1 MLQTA
6 IAQIA
11 RLQPEQ
17 LPHVGLPAVPD
28 LAAARPLADIAHGNA
43 APLLAAARVAAED
56 RSTIEA
62 ALGKARRL
70 IGATLGD
77 LLRLGIELLQ
87 RGFPVALRLLIPVP
101 AVRAAALAKLR
112 SLASQYVARAVQRVK
127 QLAGELLQAA
137 APLLPIAQR
146 AVQAAV
152 RGSQPDNTTV
162 ARHALPATAST
173 EIAEVSEAN
182 VATPVAAHAPADSSG
197 STQGRAAV
205 QAAMSQVGTPYV
217 WGGTGAGGFDC
228 SGLTQWAWRQAG
240 VELPRTAES
249 QAVGRQVSAA
259 ELQPGDLVVWDGHVA
274 MYSGDGQ
281 MVEAGSP
288 VQTNPLRTNNMGM
301 AFKGF
306 WRPTG

>member
-17 LPHVGLPAVPD
+17 LPHVGLPTVPD
-28 LAAARPLADIAHGNA
+28 LTAARPLADIAHGNA

-87 RGFPVALRLLIPVP
+87 RGFPIALRLLIPVP

-152 RGSQPDNTTV
+152 RGSQPGDATV
-162 ARHALPATAST
+162 TRHALPAPTS
-173 EIAEVSEAN
+173 AEADVP
-182 VATPVAAHAPADSSG
+182 TPVAAQAPAVSSG

>member
-17 LPHVGLPAVPD
+17 LPHVGLPTVPD
-28 LAAARPLADIAHGNA
+28 LTAARPLADIAHGNA

-87 RGFPVALRLLIPVP
+87 RGFPIALRLLIPVP
-101 AVRAAALAKLR
+101 AVRAAALARLR

-162 ARHALPATAST
+162 TRHALPASSPT
-173 EIAEVSEAN
+173 EAD
-182 VATPVAAHAPADSSG
+182 VATPVAAQAPGESSG

-259 ELQPGDLVVWDGHVA
+259 ELRPGDLVVWDGHVA

>member
-17 LPHVGLPAVPD
+17 LPHVGLPTVPD
-28 LAAARPLADIAHGNA
+28 LTAARPLADIAHGNA

-87 RGFPVALRLLIPVP
+87 RGFPIALRLLIPVP

-162 ARHALPATAST
+162 TRHALPAPTS
-173 EIAEVSEAN
+173 AEVD
-182 VATPVAAHAPADSSG
+182 VPTPVAAQAPAVSSG

>member
-17 LPHVGLPAVPD
+17 LPQVGLPAVPD

-87 RGFPVALRLLIPVP
+87 RGFPIALRLLVPVP

-127 QLAGELLQAA
+127 QLAGELLQAS

-152 RGSQPDNTTV
+152 RGSQPGDATV
-162 ARHALPATAST
+162 TRHALPAPTS
-173 EIAEVSEAN
+173 AEAD
-182 VATPVAAHAPADSSG
+182 APTPVAAQAPAVSSG

-274 MYSGDGQ
+274 MYSGDGL

>member
-87 RGFPVALRLLIPVP
+87 RGFPIALRLLIPVP
-101 AVRAAALAKLR
+101 AVRAAALATLR

-162 ARHALPATAST
+162 TRHALPAPTS
-173 EIAEVSEAN
+173 AEDDVP
-182 VATPVAAHAPADSSG
+182 TPVAAQAPAVSSG

>member
-87 RGFPVALRLLIPVP
+87 RGFPIALRLLVPVP

-152 RGSQPDNTTV
+152 RGSQPGDATV
-162 ARHALPATAST
+162 TRHALPAPTS
-173 EIAEVSEAN
+173 AEAD
-182 VATPVAAHAPADSSG
+182 APTPVAAQAPAVSSG

-274 MYSGDGQ
+274 MYSGNGQ